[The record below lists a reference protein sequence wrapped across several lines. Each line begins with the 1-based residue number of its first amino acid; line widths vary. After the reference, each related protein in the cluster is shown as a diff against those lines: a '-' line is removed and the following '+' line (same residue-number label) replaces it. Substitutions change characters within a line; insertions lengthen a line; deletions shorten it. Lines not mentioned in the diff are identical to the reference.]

1 MSQVGR
7 KFNVF
12 LAFPT
17 VIQIIR
23 LIREQDVSVL
33 NQSHV
38 TFCCKISFHKKH
50 APFYL
55 FVIRFAFFN
64 NLSIKKNVSYMWYWC
79 YVNLFYTHFSGKH
92 PLIILVI
99 FLEQRRRVQTV
110 RAFALAVSAVQAVLD
125 LFHLLLHFF
134 CELQF

>member
-1 MSQVGR
+1 MSQIGR

-23 LIREQDVSVL
+23 YIREQDVSVL

-55 FVIRFAFFN
+55 FVIRFAFFD

-79 YVNLFYTHFSGKH
+79 YVNLFHTHFSGKH

>member
-23 LIREQDVSVL
+23 LIREQDVSVF

-55 FVIRFAFFN
+55 FVIRFAFFD
-64 NLSIKKNVSYMWYWC
+64 NLSIKKNVSYMWYWY

>member
-1 MSQVGR
+1 MSQIGR

-23 LIREQDVSVL
+23 FIREQDVSVL

-55 FVIRFAFFN
+55 FVIRFAFFD

-79 YVNLFYTHFSGKH
+79 YVSLFHTHFSGKH

>member
-1 MSQVGR
+1 MSQVEW

-23 LIREQDVSVL
+23 FIREQDVSVL

-50 APFYL
+50 APFHL
-55 FVIRFAFFN
+55 FVIRFAFFD
-64 NLSIKKNVSYMWYWC
+64 NLSIKKNVSYMWCWC

-134 CELQF
+134 CEL

>member
-23 LIREQDVSVL
+23 FIREQDVSVL

-55 FVIRFAFFN
+55 FVIRFAFFD
-64 NLSIKKNVSYMWYWC
+64 NLSIKKNVSYMWYWY

>member
-1 MSQVGR
+1 MSQVGW

-23 LIREQDVSVL
+23 FIREQDVSVL

-55 FVIRFAFFN
+55 FVIRFAFFD
-64 NLSIKKNVSYMWYWC
+64 NLSIKKNVSYMWCWC

-110 RAFALAVSAVQAVLD
+110 RTFALAVSAVQAVLD

-134 CELQF
+134 CEL

>member
-1 MSQVGR
+1 MSQIGR

-23 LIREQDVSVL
+23 FIREQDVSVL

-55 FVIRFAFFN
+55 FVIRFAFFD

-79 YVNLFYTHFSGKH
+79 YVNLFHTDFSGKH

-99 FLEQRRRVQTV
+99 FLEQCRRVQTV

-134 CELQF
+134 CEL

>member
-1 MSQVGR
+1 MSQVEW

-23 LIREQDVSVL
+23 FIRKQNISVL

-55 FVIRFAFFN
+55 FVIRFALFDN
-64 NLSIKKNVSYMWYWC
+64 PSIKKNVSYMWY
-79 YVNLFYTHFSGKH
+79 
-92 PLIILVI
+92 
-99 FLEQRRRVQTV
+99 
-110 RAFALAVSAVQAVLD
+110 
-125 LFHLLLHFF
+125 
-134 CELQF
+134 

>member
-1 MSQVGR
+1 MSQVEW

-23 LIREQDVSVL
+23 FIRKQNISVL

-55 FVIRFAFFN
+55 FVIRFAFFD
-64 NLSIKKNVSYMWYWC
+64 NLSIKKNVSYMWYLC
-79 YVNLFYTHFSGKH
+79 YVNLFHTDFSGKH

-99 FLEQRRRVQTV
+99 FLEQCRRVQTV
-110 RAFALAVSAVQAVLD
+110 RAFALAVSAVQAVLN

-134 CELQF
+134 CEL

>member
-23 LIREQDVSVL
+23 FIREQDVSVL

-55 FVIRFAFFN
+55 FVIRFAFFD

-79 YVNLFYTHFSGKH
+79 YVNLFYTHLSGKH

-99 FLEQRRRVQTV
+99 FLEQCRRVQTV

-134 CELQF
+134 CEL